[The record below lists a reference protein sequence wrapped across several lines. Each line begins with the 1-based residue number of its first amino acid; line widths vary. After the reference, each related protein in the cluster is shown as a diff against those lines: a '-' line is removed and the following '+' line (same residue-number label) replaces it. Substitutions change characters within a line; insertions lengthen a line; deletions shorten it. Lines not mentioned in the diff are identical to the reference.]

1 MDFNVPIK
9 NGVVKDPLRIVEAL
23 PSIQYVLQRGAR
35 SVVLMSHLGRP
46 DGARN
51 EKYSLAPLVPVL
63 ESKLG
68 GSHRVTFLPDCVGA
82 EVEAA
87 CANPRQGQI
96 FLLENLRF
104 HIEEE
109 GSGKRDGKKVK
120 ADKEKVKEF
129 RSATH
134 CRRTGALGCERCVEI
149 CQRGFCLLISL
160 FHFCHLRVRL
170 PGLRDIAAQV

>member
-1 MDFNVPIK
+1 MESDTALPSSLPGRHCRTCVSVHSVDFNVPIK
-9 NGVVKDPLRIVEAL
+9 NGQVKDPLRIVEAL
-23 PSIQYVLQRGAR
+23 PSIQHVLDRGAR

-46 DGARN
+46 DGQRN

-68 GSHRVTFLPDCVGA
+68 GGRRVTFLSDCVGP

-87 CANPRQGQI
+87 CADPRDGQI

-109 GSGKRDGKKVK
+109 GSAKKDGKKIK

-129 RSATH
+129 RSDHNQTH
-134 CRRTGALGCERCVEI
+134 WCSLAGRALRRA
-149 CQRGFCLLISL
+149 
-160 FHFCHLRVRL
+160 
-170 PGLRDIAAQV
+170 